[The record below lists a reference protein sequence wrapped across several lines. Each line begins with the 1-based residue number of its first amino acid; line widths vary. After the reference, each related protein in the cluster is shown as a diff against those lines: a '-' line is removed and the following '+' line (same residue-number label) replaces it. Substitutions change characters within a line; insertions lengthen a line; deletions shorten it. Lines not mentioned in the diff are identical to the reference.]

1 MNTANQGAVAI
12 QREPASTQV
21 QTVVGADAYLDMI
34 ERAARDPSVDIDK
47 IERLMQMR
55 ERMMEKQARASYA
68 SALAEMQCEL
78 PSIAERGKIDIGRGK
93 PQSYALWEDI
103 NEAIKPV
110 LSRHGFALSFR
121 TGRADASIIVT
132 GVLSHRDGHSEETTM
147 HLPLD
152 TSGSKNAVQSVGSS
166 TSYGKRYTAAA
177 LLNLTS
183 HGEDDDGVA
192 GGRGETI
199 TAEQVGVLQDL
210 IIEVGADPV
219 KFCAYLKVPS
229 LAAIPA
235 GKFTAAVSAL
245 EAKRAK

>member
-1 MNTANQGAVAI
+1 MNTATQGAVAI
-12 QREPASTQV
+12 KREEQSPV
-21 QTVVGADAYLDMI
+21 VVGADAYLEMI
-34 ERAARDPSVDIDK
+34 ERAARDPNVDIDK
-47 IERLMQMR
+47 MERLMLMH
-55 ERMMEKQARASYA
+55 ERVVERQARAAYA
-68 SALAEMQCEL
+68 SALASMQCEL

-110 LSRHGFALSFR
+110 LSKHGFALSFR
-121 TGRADASIIVT
+121 TGRTDAAIIVT
-132 GVLSHRDGHSEETTM
+132 GILSHREGHSEETTM
-147 HLPLD
+147 QLPID
-152 TSGSKNAVQSVGSS
+152 NSGSKNAVQAVGSS

-183 HGEDDDGVA
+183 HGEDDDARAA
-192 GGRGETI
+192 GAGEVI
-199 TAEQVGVLQDL
+199 SDEQLDKLRDL
-210 IIEVGADPV
+210 IAEVNADTG

-235 GKFTAAVSAL
+235 AKYAAAVSAL